1 MKPETIAIH
10 LSNRVND
17 TDKPVVQPIS
27 LSTTYEHGDDSPIYS
42 RISNPNRTSL
52 EAVMTALEGGA
63 DAAAFAT
70 GNAAGMAVF
79 QSLPAH
85 SRILAPS
92 DMYHGLRSQL
102 LKVFKGKLEVA
113 FVDMTDIQSVASNI
127 HKDTSLIWME
137 TPSNPLIRVT
147 NVAAIC
153 QIAKDKGIRTVV
165 DSTFA
170 TPILQNPLLLGA
182 DMVMHSNTK
191 FIGGHS
197 DVMGGVLITAKI
209 DDFWENIR
217 NVQVLGGA
225 SPSAFDCYLL
235 CRSVKTLSYRVKA
248 HCENAMAVANYLERH
263 PLVDRV
269 YYPGLPN
276 DEGNLLACKQMKGFG
291 GMLSFIYKGDSKA
304 TDRAIAKLKLFSNAT
319 SLGGVESLIERRA
332 KVEGDAGNSHP
343 SLVRVSVGIEH
354 AGDLIEDLEQALG

>member
-10 LSNRVND
+10 LSNRVRD
-17 TDKPVVQPIS
+17 KDKPVVQPIS
-27 LSTTYEHGDDSPIYS
+27 LSTTYEHGEGSPIYS
-42 RISNPNRTSL
+42 RISNPNRSSL
-52 EAVMTALEGGA
+52 EAVMNALEGGS
-63 DAAAFAT
+63 DAAAFAS

-79 QSLPAH
+79 QSLPANSH
-85 SRILAPS
+85 ILAPS

-102 LKVFKGKLEVA
+102 VKVFKGKIEVT
-113 FVDMTDIQSVASNI
+113 FVDMTDVQSVASHI
-127 HKDTSLIWME
+127 HSTTALIWME
-137 TPSNPLIRVT
+137 TPSNPLIRIT
-147 NVAAIC
+147 DISAIC
-153 QIAKDKGIRTVV
+153 ELAKDKGIRTVV

-170 TPILQNPLLLGA
+170 TPILQTPLVLGA

-197 DVMGGVLITAKI
+197 DVLGGILITAKK

-248 HCENAMAVANYLERH
+248 HCENAMTVANYLERH
-263 PLVDRV
+263 PSVERV
-269 YYPGLPN
+269 FYPGLPT

-291 GMLSFIYKGDSKA
+291 SMLSFIYKGDSEA
-304 TDRAIAKLKLFSNAT
+304 TDRVISKLKLFSNAT

-343 SLVRVSVGIEH
+343 SLVRVSVGIENV
-354 AGDLIEDLEQALG
+354 GDLIEDLEQALG